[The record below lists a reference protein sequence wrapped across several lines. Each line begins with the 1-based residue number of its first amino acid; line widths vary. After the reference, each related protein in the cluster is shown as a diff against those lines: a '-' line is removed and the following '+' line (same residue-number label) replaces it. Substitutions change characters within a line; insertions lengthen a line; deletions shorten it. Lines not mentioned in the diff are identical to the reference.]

1 MMRIMTILPTR
12 DSGLGQSGFGLI
24 ELLIIIVVVGIMLS
38 VAMQSVTVAVEDARL
53 IKTER
58 EMTALEHA
66 IVGEPSITNDGI
78 RSDFGYVG
86 DIGAFPSDLSALYSN
101 PGGYATWDGPY
112 LKSNFT
118 QDSTG
123 PVTDEWG
130 QTYNYSGGITLTS
143 TGSGQTITRKIA
155 SATSDYLFN
164 SMRGVIRDVN
174 DSVPRMNFM
183 DSVNIEMIV
192 PDGFGSATTKTVNP
206 DAAGY
211 FAFDSLSVGRHPL
224 RIIYTPQADTL
235 KRKLTILP
243 RHKSN
248 PVPQYYFASA
258 WFSSAASGCSSD
270 SLQPSGVGSTTSL
283 VSAGCGSNWQ
293 CVDETTADDD
303 VTYVGS
309 SGTGWLTDTYAAGS
323 PVDTTCTINSVTV
336 WIRARRFVKAAN
348 AKVVLHTGGVDYE
361 GTEVSLSDVYT
372 DVNSQ
377 WSVNPATGSSW
388 TWPEIEAMQIGVSL
402 QATKATH
409 PARCTR
415 VWVVL
420 ELSS

>member
-1 MMRIMTILPTR
+1 MMSTR
-12 DSGLGQSGFGLI
+12 DSRLGQRGFGLI

-38 VAMQSVTVAVEDARL
+38 VAMQSVTVAIEDARR

-58 EMTALEHA
+58 EMTVLDHA
-66 IVGEPSITNDGI
+66 IVGEPSISTDGT

-86 DIGAFPSDLSALYSN
+86 DIGAFPSDLSALQSN

-112 LKSNFT
+112 LKADYA
-118 QDSTG
+118 QDSIG

-155 SATSDYLFN
+155 SATTDYLFN
-164 SMRGVIRDVN
+164 SLRGVIKDVN
-174 DSVPRMNFM
+174 DSVPRIEFM
-183 DSVNIEMIV
+183 DSVNIEMTV
-192 PDGFGSATTKTVNP
+192 PNGFGGTTTKSASP

-211 FAFDSLSVGRHPL
+211 FSFDSLSVGRHPL
-224 RIIYTPQADTL
+224 RIIFTPQADTL
-235 KRKLTILP
+235 KRNLTILP
-243 RHKSN
+243 RHKSS
-248 PVPQYYFASA
+248 PLPEYYFASA

-270 SLQPSGVGSTTSL
+270 SLQPSGIGSTTSL
-283 VSAGCGSNWQ
+283 ASTGCGSNWQ

-303 VTYVGS
+303 ATYVMS
-309 SGTGWLTDTYAAGS
+309 TGTGYLTDTYATGN

-336 WIRARRFVKAAN
+336 WIRARRFVKDAF
-348 AKVVLHTGGVDYE
+348 AKVVLRSGGIDYKAAE
-361 GTEVSLSDVYT
+361 ETLGDVYA
-372 DVNSQ
+372 DYSNQ
-377 WSVNPATGSSW
+377 WSLNPATGSTW
-388 TWPEIEAMQIGVSL
+388 TWPEIEAIQIGVSL

-409 PARCTR
+409 PARCTQ
-415 VWVVL
+415 VWVVV